1 MDVAEFDQF
10 ADEYHNLHQ
19 ENIRITGENPEY
31 FAEYKIRELT
41 RVEQIVG
48 GEVNNILDFGTGV
61 GNRTPFLAQ
70 YFPGT
75 GLFGTDVSDKSLTLA
90 KERFDGF
97 GEFSLFDGKTLPYPE
112 GKFDLALATC
122 VFHHIPADEHIQ
134 LIQEVSRT
142 LRSGGAFMI
151 YEHNPFNRLTRHAV
165 NTCSFDENA
174 VLLKRVQ
181 VAKLFVKAGMEVV
194 MQEYR
199 VFFPAFLKLLRPLE
213 KYLTWLPLGAQHFVV
228 GKKL

>member
-1 MDVAEFDQF
+1 MDVAEFDKF

-31 FAEYKIRELT
+31 FAEYKIRDLT

-61 GNRTPFLAQ
+61 GNSIPFLAQ

-97 GEFSLFDGKTLPYPE
+97 GEFSLFNGKTLPYPE

-122 VFHHIPADEHIQ
+122 VFHHIPSTEHEKALSEIYR
-134 LIQEVSRT
+134 V
-142 LRSGGAFMI
+142 LRPGARLVVF
-151 YEHNPFNRLTRHAV
+151 EHNPYNPITVRIV
-165 NTCSFDENA
+165 NQCIFDRDA
-174 VLLKRVQ
+174 VLIN
-181 VAKLFVKAGMEVV
+181 AGQLVSCLV
-194 MQEYR
+194 PQSYG
-199 VFFPAFLKLLRPLE
+199 LGLL
-213 KYLTWLPLGAQHFVV
+213 
-228 GKKL
+228 